1 MSQQGKRKSTKESSQ
16 PNKRVVLTHAQK
28 HQLCL
33 DSQKTPRLTQ
43 TELANLYNIKQNT
56 VSDIFKKKD
65 KWLFINSDSEES
77 NKQREK
83 QVHFPQVEEA
93 LSLWITNALSANL
106 VINGDILREK
116 AKFFAQQFEITR
128 FSASNG
134 APLETLDEERNK
146 LHEILKNYDL
156 NDVFNCDETG
166 LYWDLEPSKTLAQGI
181 IKSFKAQ
188 YRKLIVRNRIEAYE
202 ISQELNKG
210 VTPINIC
217 DAINFSKEAWDF
229 VSQRTIVNC
238 WRHTGILP
246 QDEIDEGEENE
257 DQADQEA
264 YNEIELQEL
273 IDQLPY
279 DDPIDAEEFLHIDD
293 RLQVDG
299 GLTDEEIVSIIKS
312 NDDEPKTDPIEESPK
327 IFLLIQMKQVYYEN

>member
-1 MSQQGKRKSTKESSQ
+1 MFLIVMKRGCIGILNLQ
-16 PNKRVVLTHAQK
+16 KR
-28 HQLCL
+28 
-33 DSQKTPRLTQ
+33 
-43 TELANLYNIKQNT
+43 
-56 VSDIFKKKD
+56 
-65 KWLFINSDSEES
+65 
-77 NKQREK
+77 
-83 QVHFPQVEEA
+83 
-93 LSLWITNALSANL
+93 
-106 VINGDILREK
+106 
-116 AKFFAQQFEITR
+116 
-128 FSASNG
+128 
-134 APLETLDEERNK
+134 
-146 LHEILKNYDL
+146 
-156 NDVFNCDETG
+156 
-166 LYWDLEPSKTLAQGI
+166 I

-246 QDEIDEGEENE
+246 QDEIDEGKENE

-279 DDPIDAEEFLHIDD
+279 DDPMDAEEFLHIDD

-327 IFLLIQMKQVYYEN
+327 IFLLIQIKQVYYEN

>member
-1 MSQQGKRKSTKESSQ
+1 MFLIVMKRGCIGILNLQ
-16 PNKRVVLTHAQK
+16 KR
-28 HQLCL
+28 
-33 DSQKTPRLTQ
+33 
-43 TELANLYNIKQNT
+43 
-56 VSDIFKKKD
+56 
-65 KWLFINSDSEES
+65 
-77 NKQREK
+77 
-83 QVHFPQVEEA
+83 
-93 LSLWITNALSANL
+93 
-106 VINGDILREK
+106 
-116 AKFFAQQFEITR
+116 
-128 FSASNG
+128 
-134 APLETLDEERNK
+134 
-146 LHEILKNYDL
+146 
-156 NDVFNCDETG
+156 
-166 LYWDLEPSKTLAQGI
+166 I

-188 YRKLIVRNRIEAYE
+188 YRKLIVRNRIEA
-202 ISQELNKG
+202 
-210 VTPINIC
+210 
-217 DAINFSKEAWDF
+217 KEAWDF

-279 DDPIDAEEFLHIDD
+279 DDPMDAEEFLHIDD

>member
-1 MSQQGKRKSTKESSQ
+1 MQVSVWNDYLTKLDKRMRLQNRKILLLVDNAPVHVIDE
-16 PNKRVVLTHAQK
+16 NV
-28 HQLCL
+28 
-33 DSQKTPRLTQ
+33 RLTNV
-43 TELANLYNIKQNT
+43 T
-56 VSDIFKKKD
+56 
-65 KWLFINSDSEES
+65 
-77 NKQREK
+77 
-83 QVHFPQVEEA
+83 VHFLLPNTTAHLQ
-93 LSLWITNALSANL
+93 
-106 VINGDILREK
+106 
-116 AKFFAQQFEITR
+116 
-128 FSASNG
+128 
-134 APLETLDEERNK
+134 P
-146 LHEILKNYDL
+146 
-156 NDVFNCDETG
+156 CD
-166 LYWDLEPSKTLAQGI
+166 AGI

-279 DDPIDAEEFLHIDD
+279 DDPMDAEEFLHIDD

-327 IFLLIQMKQVYYEN
+327 VISKTEALDNLDNLVLFFEYSLDISIDPNETSLLRKLRHKVLKSHINSLKQTTLDHFIQIV